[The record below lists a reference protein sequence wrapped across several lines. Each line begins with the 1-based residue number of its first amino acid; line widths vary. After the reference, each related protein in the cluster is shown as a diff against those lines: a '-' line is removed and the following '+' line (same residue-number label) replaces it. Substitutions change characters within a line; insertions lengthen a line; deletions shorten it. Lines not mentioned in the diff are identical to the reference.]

1 MTNST
6 APATPGPTL
15 TSHLPPSR
23 SPVTPIRKPV
33 VPSIVAVL
41 LHRPKT
47 VIALWVLLVLAGGVS
62 APLLFERLSG
72 SVGVVPG
79 SESLVA
85 ARQLNAASPAGSGG
99 GGELYAVVD
108 GREWTDP
115 ALQREVGGAASAVSG
130 LPGVKAVLTPY
141 STGDRRLVAE
151 DGRALI
157 LLVQLEPD
165 YPSATQ
171 DEAVRLLRAVDAPRV
186 LVGGGDLLDQEMDDQ
201 VAKDLKRAEVLSLP
215 VVLVL
220 LLLLFGGLVA
230 ASLPVVVALVSVAG
244 TLLALTVISAVTD
257 VSVYAVNI
265 VTMLGLGLAIDYA
278 LLLVTRFREER
289 AADPAVVPALERTL
303 ATAGRTVLFSGLTVA
318 ACLAGLLVFADTF
331 LRSMGAAGLAVVL
344 LAMLSALT
352 LLPALLALFGR
363 RVKPAAPD
371 RGHLFAKVARA
382 SRRRPLVLVVVLG
395 SLLIAAGTP
404 FLGVKFA
411 NPDARSLPESS
422 SSRQLEEL
430 ASERF
435 AGSADIDPVTLVGTQ
450 SLPPGLLERLRAL
463 PDVQGVTERLGL
475 PGLTVIDVIPV
486 GESQGEAA
494 LDLVDRIRA
503 LPEADAFK
511 VTGDAAFLSDYSDA
525 LVDRLPLALAVM
537 VGLTCLL
544 LFLFTG
550 SVVLPVKAVLLGM
563 LSLGAGLGALVVV
576 FQDGHLG
583 SLIGTPALGSLST
596 TTPVLVFVIAFG
608 LSMDYE
614 VFLLGRI
621 AEEHRLTGDTDLA
634 VERGLQSTGRVVTS
648 AALLLVVVFAGFV
661 AGGFS
666 PVKQVGLG
674 LVVAVVIDV
683 TVVRML
689 LLPAVMRLM
698 GEANWWAPAPLR
710 RLHGRVGLSEAPAPK
725 VLEPV

>member
-1 MTNST
+1 M
-6 APATPGPTL
+6 
-15 TSHLPPSR
+15 
-23 SPVTPIRKPV
+23 
-33 VPSIVAVL
+33 PSIVAVL
-41 LHRPKT
+41 LRRPKT
-47 VIALWVLLVLAGGVS
+47 VIALWVLVVLAGGFS

-79 SESLVA
+79 SDSLVA
-85 ARQLNAASPAGSGG
+85 ARQLNAASPSGG
-99 GGELYAVVD
+99 EIYAVVD
-108 GREWTDP
+108 GRASTDP
-115 ALQREVGGAASAVSG
+115 GLQDEVEGATAAISA
-130 LPGVKAVLTPY
+130 LPGVAAVLTPY
-141 STGDRRLVAE
+141 NTGEQALVAD
-151 DGRALI
+151 DGRAVT
-157 LLVQLEPD
+157 LLVRFLPD
-165 YPSATQ
+165 SPDATA
-171 DEAVRLLRAVDAPRV
+171 DTAVRLLREVDAPRV
-186 LVGGGDLLDQEMDDQ
+186 LVGGGNLLDQEIDDQ
-201 VAKDLKRAEVLSLP
+201 VAKDLQRAEVLSLP

-230 ASLPVVVALVSVAG
+230 ATLPIVVALVSVAG
-244 TLLALTVISAVTD
+244 TLLALTLVSAVTD

-289 AADPAVVPALERTL
+289 AVDLAVVPALQRTL

-318 ACLAGLLVFADTF
+318 ACLAGLLVFTDTF

-344 LAMLSALT
+344 LAMLGALT
-352 LLPALLALFGR
+352 LLPALLVLFGR
-363 RVKPAAPD
+363 RVKPAAPG
-371 RGHLFAKVARA
+371 RGRVFAKVARA

-395 SLLIAAGTP
+395 SLLLAAGTP

-422 SSRQLEEL
+422 SSRQLQEL
-430 ASERF
+430 AAERF
-435 AGSADIDPVTLVGTQ
+435 AGAADVDPVTLVGTGP
-450 SLPPGLLERLRAL
+450 LPPGLLDRLRTLPDVRAASERQGVPGLTVVDVVPVGESQAEAALGLVDRLRAL
-463 PDVQGVTERLGL
+463 P
-475 PGLTVIDVIPV
+475 
-486 GESQGEAA
+486 EAS
-494 LDLVDRIRA
+494 
-503 LPEADAFK
+503 AFQ

-583 SLIGTPALGSLST
+583 ALLGTPALGSLST

-621 AEEHRLTGDTDLA
+621 AEEHRITGDTDLA

-648 AALLLVVVFAGFV
+648 AAVLLVVVFAGFV

-698 GEANWWAPAPLR
+698 GEANWWAPGPLR
-710 RLHGRVGLSEAPAPK
+710 RLHSRVGLSEAPAPG

>member
-1 MTNST
+1 V
-6 APATPGPTL
+6 PT
-15 TSHLPPSR
+15 
-23 SPVTPIRKPV
+23 
-33 VPSIVAVL
+33 IVAL
-41 LHRPKT
+41 LLRRPKT
-47 VIALWVLLVLAGGVS
+47 VLAAWVLVILAGGLS

-79 SESLVA
+79 SDSLVA
-85 ARQLNAASPAGSGG
+85 ARLLNAAAPSGG
-99 GGELYAVVD
+99 EIYAVVD
-108 GREWTDP
+108 GRASTDP
-115 ALQREVGGAASAVSG
+115 ALQQEIAGATAAIG
-130 LPGVKAVLTPY
+130 ALPGVAAVLTPFN
-141 STGDRRLVAE
+141 TGERALVAD
-151 DGRALI
+151 DGRAVTLFVR
-157 LLVQLEPD
+157 LLPD
-165 YPSATQ
+165 YPDATG
-171 DEAVRLLRAVDAPRV
+171 DATVRLLRAIDAPRV

-201 VAKDLKRAEVLSLP
+201 VAKDLQRAELLSLP

-220 LLLLFGGLVA
+220 LLLLFGGMVA
-230 ASLPVVVALVSVAG
+230 ASLPIVVALVSVAG
-244 TLLALTVISAVTD
+244 TLLALTVVSAVTD

-289 AADPAVVPALERTL
+289 AVDDAVVPALERTL

-344 LAMLSALT
+344 LAMLGALT
-352 LLPALLALFGR
+352 LLPALLVLLGR
-363 RVKPAAPD
+363 RVKPASPD
-371 RGHLFAKVARA
+371 RGRMFAKVARA

-395 SLLIAAGTP
+395 GLLLAAGTP
-404 FLGVKFA
+404 FLGVTFA

-422 SSRQLEEL
+422 SSRQLQEL

-435 AGSADIDPVTLVGTQ
+435 AGAADVDPVTLVGTGPV
-450 SLPPGLLERLRAL
+450 PPGLLEQLRGL
-463 PDVQGVTERLGL
+463 PDVRGVSERQGV
-475 PGLTVIDVIPV
+475 PGLTVLDVVPV
-486 GESQGEAA
+486 GESQGSAA
-494 LDLVDRIRA
+494 LALVDRIRA
-503 LPEADAFK
+503 LPEAGAFQ

-525 LVDRLPLALAVM
+525 LVDRLPLALSIM

-583 SLIGTPALGSLST
+583 SLLGTPALGSLST

-634 VERGLQSTGRVVTS
+634 VERGLQATGRVVTS
-648 AALLLVVVFAGFV
+648 AALLLVIVFAGFV

-683 TVVRML
+683 TLVRML

-710 RLHGRVGLSEAPAPK
+710 RLHGRVGLSEAPAPR